1 MDSHETQRP
10 TWAEIS
16 LPALLHNFN
25 VLRAHVSPSVQMMAV
40 VKANAYGHG
49 AVECARALENAG
61 ADCLGVALIEEG
73 IELRRGGIMLPVIC
87 LGGVQPHQASLVIEH
102 DLTPVLFDLDAVRA
116 LSECAVENKVR
127 IKLHLKIDTGMGR
140 LGIGIDRLS
149 DFASTVSTLG
159 NVQIDGVLTQ
169 LADADSQ
176 DQTFT
181 NFQLSEFERV
191 IGILE
196 QMRIK
201 PTFRHLA
208 NSAAI
213 HAYRQAWGNLVRA
226 GAALY
231 GLRDDVL
238 GPNAPPLDLKPVMS
252 LHTRIILLKDV
263 PAGTSLGYG
272 RTFRAARAS
281 RIATLPIGYA
291 DGLRRA
297 LSNVGRVI
305 VRGRFAPIVGRISMD
320 LTIVDVTDVEGV
332 VHGDEV
338 ILLGSSGDAELRAE
352 EIGARIGTV
361 SYEIVCGISA
371 RVPRVYVS

>member
-1 MDSHETQRP
+1 MYSPETQRP

-73 IELRRGGIMLPVIC
+73 IELRRGGIMLPIIC
-87 LGGVQPHQASLVIEH
+87 LGGFQPRQASLLVEH
-102 DLTPVLFDLDAVRA
+102 DLTPVLFDLDAARA
-116 LSECAVENKVR
+116 LSVCAVEKNVR
-127 IKLHLKIDTGMGR
+127 INVHLKIDTGMGR
-140 LGIGIDRLS
+140 LGISIEQLS
-149 DFASTVSTLG
+149 DFTTAVSTLG

-169 LADADSQ
+169 LAAADSR

-181 NFQLSEFERV
+181 KFQLSEFERV

-196 QMRIK
+196 STGIK

-213 HAYRQAWGNLVRA
+213 HAYPQAWGNLVRA

-238 GPNAPPLDLKPVMS
+238 GPHAPPLNLKPVMS
-252 LHTRIILLKDV
+252 LHTRIMLLKEV
-263 PAGTSLGYG
+263 PAGTSLGYA
-272 RTFRAARAS
+272 RTFRASRAS

-332 VHGDEV
+332 APGDEV
-338 ILLGSSGDAELRAE
+338 ILLGSTGDAELRAE
-352 EIGARIGTV
+352 ELGAHIGTV
-361 SYEIVCGISA
+361 SYEIVCGVSA